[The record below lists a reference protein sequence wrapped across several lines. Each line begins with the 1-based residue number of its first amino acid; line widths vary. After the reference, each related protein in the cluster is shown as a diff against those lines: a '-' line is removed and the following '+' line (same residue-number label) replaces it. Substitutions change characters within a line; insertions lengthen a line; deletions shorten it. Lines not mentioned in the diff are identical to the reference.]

1 MQRSSTL
8 NTCKFTVF
16 EDLAEPKISK
26 FYFYNLFFCQV
37 GLSIL
42 LTFVDGILIWEMEK
56 DVSIFDISMY
66 NFQVPHYF
74 NSFEDLSKYNLD
86 FFLRKQQPVFEDWF
100 KISSVAIIDYEVE
113 MILRLYRFVQP
124 YDMVTCW

>member
-8 NTCKFTVF
+8 YTCKFTVF

-37 GLSIL
+37 GLSIF

-74 NSFEDLSKYNLD
+74 NSFEYLSKYYLD
-86 FFLRKQQPVFEDWF
+86 FFLWKQ
-100 KISSVAIIDYEVE
+100 
-113 MILRLYRFVQP
+113 
-124 YDMVTCW
+124 